1 MIRDWNDINV
11 DMCKSIN
18 MIGFG
23 ERRYDLYEKINR
35 ALKDTTAIAHCFN
48 PYYFKI
54 NFLNESIWEKFD

>member
-35 ALKDTTAIAHCFN
+35 ALKDTTAIVQIVALIVLILIVLKLIF
-48 PYYFKI
+48 
-54 NFLNESIWEKFD
+54 

>member
-1 MIRDWNDINV
+1 MIRVWNDINV

-35 ALKDTTAIAHCFN
+35 ALKDTTAIVQIVALIVLILIVLKLIF
-48 PYYFKI
+48 
-54 NFLNESIWEKFD
+54 